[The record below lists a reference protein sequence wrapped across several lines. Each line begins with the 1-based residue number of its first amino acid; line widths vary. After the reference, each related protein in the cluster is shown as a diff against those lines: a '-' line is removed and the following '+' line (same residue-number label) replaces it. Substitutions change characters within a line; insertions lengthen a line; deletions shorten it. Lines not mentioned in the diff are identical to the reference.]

1 MKKCTIRVARIED
14 AEELLAIYAPYVE
27 ETAISFEYSVPS
39 LEEFQG
45 RMRNILQKYPYLVAE
60 RDGEIVGYTYASAFK
75 QRAAYDWDVETT
87 IYVKQ
92 DDRKTG
98 VGRQLYAALDE
109 ALSCQNILNL
119 NACIGYPETED
130 EYLTKNSVQFHE
142 HLGFHLVGEFKK
154 CGYKFNRWY
163 NMVWMEKHIGDHV
176 ENPCSVRTFDEI
188 KEGLSFS

>member
-119 NACIGYPETED
+119 NACIGYPEKED

-142 HLGFHLVGEFKK
+142 HLGFHMVGEFKK

-163 NMVWMEKHIGDHV
+163 NMVWYEKFIGKH
-176 ENPCSVRTFDEI
+176 
-188 KEGLSFS
+188 K